1 MGALLRDQVEANFK
15 GKKVDT
21 WMFKGSH
28 SVHMPEAVY
37 AFSDNYG
44 IKGQKKNKEVFRNKR
59 AQRYV
64 ELADRMFKTWEAVTA
79 KERGEAVYHNP
90 DELISFSSDIKCLT
104 KLRAE
109 LCRLPRKKNNSGMIE
124 LYTKADMVAG
134 ITMSDGRKLSIPSPN
149 LADDVMMSFDRPDL
163 VRPVQSNAMPPSLN
177 LPRYR

>member
-1 MGALLRDQVEANFK
+1 MSVDGNDKERNQLIALKPILMK
-15 GKKVDT
+15 
-21 WMFKGSH
+21 MKGSFTNI
-28 SVHMPEAVY
+28 VFVY
-37 AFSDNYG
+37 VAHYIIYKLS
-44 IKGQKKNKEVFRNKR
+44 
-59 AQRYV
+59 
-64 ELADRMFKTWEAVTA
+64 
-79 KERGEAVYHNP
+79 VYHNP
-90 DELISFSSDIKCLT
+90 DDLISFSSDIKCLT

-177 LPRYR
+177 LPRFR